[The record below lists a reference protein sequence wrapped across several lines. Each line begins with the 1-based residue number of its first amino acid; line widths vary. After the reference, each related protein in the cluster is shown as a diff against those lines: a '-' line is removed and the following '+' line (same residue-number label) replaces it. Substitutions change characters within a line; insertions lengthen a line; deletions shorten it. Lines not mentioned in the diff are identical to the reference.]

1 MPRAAFSLKFGTN
14 LACLARSRL
23 RFSPSAFSTPPPA
36 CPITSRP
43 ALLAGL
49 VAGLVIAV
57 WGAETTQV
65 WWISLN
71 GLDAIALALM
81 CKGLPRATRP
91 PVTLAEPGSY
101 APEADADFEDRNF
114 AD

>member
-1 MPRAAFSLKFGTN
+1 MTAIVGGTFGILQSPLGMHAAQRHLPLGRGFDLFGRGSWILRRRCPR
-14 LACLARSRL
+14 
-23 RFSPSAFSTPPPA
+23 
-36 CPITSRP
+36 
-43 ALLAGL
+43 L

-57 WGAETTQV
+57 WGAETTQI

-91 PVTLAEPGSY
+91 PVPLSESGPHAPG
-101 APEADADFEDRNF
+101 ADANFEDRNF